1 MSDLADEGVGHRLWR
16 AVADRLAGEI
26 AAGVFRPGERLSN
39 ERALA
44 ERYAVHRHTLRRAV
58 SDLVNRGLLDVRH
71 GRGTFVQSA
80 PIPYRVGAQTRFRRN
95 LAALNRDP
103 GGSLLSSA
111 TLPAPAHVAAPLAI
125 APGTDVVRLDILRE
139 ADGVPLIR
147 SEHWFPASRTPD
159 IAVRF
164 TESQSISHALEM
176 LGVRGLRRRDSTI
189 TTRLS
194 TRAEAAELRLAP
206 GAPLLVWESLK
217 VEGNGTPVDFGVAL
231 LVGERVQLVLDL
243 DLGKVPVE

>member
-1 MSDLADEGVGHRLWR
+1 MGGLADTSAGHRLWR

-26 AAGVFRPGERLSN
+26 AAGVFRPGERLAN

-44 ERYAVHRHTLRRAV
+44 GRYAVHRHTLRRAV
-58 SDLVNRGLLDVRH
+58 ADLANRGLLDVRH
-71 GRGTFVQSA
+71 GRGTFVQAA

-95 LAALNRDP
+95 IAALNRGP
-103 GGSLLSSA
+103 GGRLLASA
-111 TLPAPAHVAAPLAI
+111 VLPAPTHVAAPLAV
-125 APGTDVVRLDILRE
+125 APGTGVVRLDILRE
-139 ADGVPLIR
+139 VDGVPLIR
-147 SEHWFPASRTPD
+147 SEHWFPASRAPD
-159 IAVRF
+159 IALRF
-164 TESQSISHALEM
+164 EESQSISRALET
-176 LGVRGLRRRDSTI
+176 LGVCGLRRRDSTI

-217 VEGNGTPVDFGVAL
+217 VEGDGTPVDFGVAL

-243 DLGKVPVE
+243 EATS

>member
-1 MSDLADEGVGHRLWR
+1 MSDLAGGGVGHRLWL
-16 AVADRLAGEI
+16 AVADRVAGEI

-58 SDLVNRGLLDVRH
+58 SHLVDRGLLDVRH
-71 GRGTFVQSA
+71 GRGTFVRSA
-80 PIPYRVGAQTRFRRN
+80 PIPYRLGAQTRFRQN
-95 LAALNRDP
+95 IAALNREP
-103 GGSLLSSA
+103 GGRLLSSA
-111 TLPAPAHVAAPLAI
+111 TWPAPAHVAAPLAI

-139 ADGVPLIR
+139 ADGIPLIR

-159 IAVRF
+159 IAARF
-164 TESQSISHALEM
+164 AESQSIFHALETM
-176 LGVRGLRRRDSTI
+176 GVRGLRRRDSTI
-189 TTRLS
+189 TTRLA

-217 VEGNGTPVDFGVAL
+217 VERDGTPVDFGVAL
-231 LVGERVQLVLDL
+231 LVGERVQLVLDIEAA
-243 DLGKVPVE
+243 P